1 MNSSYSDE
9 SNFDIKKEEYSSKYF
24 KPIEYILGLL
34 NTKKNLPN
42 EKYRDFIIFQQYKYD
57 LNEIYICKE
66 YFTHKVLWY
75 CNYCF
80 DQKLYPY
87 KFIMDYNSFNLLVK
101 KITLFL
107 TSKETM
113 NLFLD
118 FDSYS
123 YFNVLGRVFLEENLV
138 QIINSEFDNEQLDD
152 FIYTVRGE
160 NMDERNLSA
169 KNLLYEVF

>member
-1 MNSSYSDE
+1 
-9 SNFDIKKEEYSSKYF
+9 
-24 KPIEYILGLL
+24 
-34 NTKKNLPN
+34 
-42 EKYRDFIIFQQYKYD
+42 
-57 LNEIYICKE
+57 
-66 YFTHKVLWY
+66 
-75 CNYCF
+75 
-80 DQKLYPY
+80 
-87 KFIMDYNSFNLLVK
+87 MDYNSFSLLVK

-107 TSKETM
+107 TSKQTM

-138 QIINSEFDNEQLDD
+138 QIINSEFDNEELDD

>member
-24 KPIEYILGLL
+24 KPIEYILALL
-34 NTKKNLPN
+34 NSKKNLPN
-42 EKYRDFIIFQQYKYD
+42 EKYRDFIVLQQYKCD
-57 LNEIYICKE
+57 LNEISTCKE